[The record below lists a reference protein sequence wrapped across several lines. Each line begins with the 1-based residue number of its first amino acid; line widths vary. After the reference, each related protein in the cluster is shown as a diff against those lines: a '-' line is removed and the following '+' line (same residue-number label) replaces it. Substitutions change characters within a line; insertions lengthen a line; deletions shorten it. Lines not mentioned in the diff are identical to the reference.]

1 MAPFFLPYS
10 YHSYQPGLPLLPLQ
24 DATLD
29 RNLFNSTKHFSTQKT
44 VEEKTKT
51 MANIDRIHQ
60 ISEFDPTT
68 INFGHPSATSYCSDA
83 EISTYPKAA
92 LYKYQLQWCW
102 NKHYAAKSAAV
113 LRQRYTNTHCS
124 KAEISTYTTESS
136 AVTKQPYTST
146 YCSGAEISTMLQ
158 RAQAALKQHYTNTH
172 CRKAEMSTYA
182 TESSAVPKQLH
193 ASTYCSRA
201 EISTMWQ
208 RALLAQSSAIQA
220 HIVVVLKWALYYR
233 MCCCPKAALY
243 KYLLPALL
251 PQNSTMKTFNE

>member
-1 MAPFFLPYS
+1 M
-10 YHSYQPGLPLLPLQ
+10 LQ
-24 DATLD
+24 RA
-29 RNLFNSTKHFSTQKT
+29 Q
-44 VEEKTKT
+44 
-51 MANIDRIHQ
+51 
-60 ISEFDPTT
+60 
-68 INFGHPSATSYCSDA
+68 
-83 EISTYPKAA
+83 AA
-92 LYKYQLQWCW
+92 LKQ
-102 NKHYAAKSAAV
+102 H
-113 LRQRYTNTHCS
+113 YTNTHCR
-124 KAEISTYTTESS
+124 KAEMSTYATESS
-136 AVTKQPYTST
+136 AVPKQLYTST